1 MGQSADQIRR
11 EIDQSRND
19 AAGKIDQLQSQVQGT
34 AQEVRDSVQGT
45 TEKVVEDLKG
55 TVDETVE
62 SVRQNLDLRHQ
73 IEQRPLVSL
82 GIALVGGFLVGGM
95 TGNGGQQHHGQ
106 HQSYPNY
113 QYPEAGQSGTYSG
126 QGGSYSGSSR
136 QSSSVSQG
144 LRSAVQKTGLEDTI
158 SDAAAALI
166 GSVTDQFKSTLN
178 QNFPGFADKMN
189 SAQSSNEDF
198 TTKAKEAQGQT
209 SGS

>member
-11 EIDQSRND
+11 EIDQSRV
-19 AAGKIDQLQSQVQGT
+19 AAGEKIDVLQGQVQGT
-34 AQEVRDSVQGT
+34 AQEVKDSVQGT

-62 SVRQNLDLRHQ
+62 SVRQSLDLRHQ
-73 IEQRPLVSL
+73 IEQRPLLSL

-95 TGNGGQQHHGQ
+95 TGNGGQQQHGQ
-106 HQSYPNY
+106 YPSY
-113 QYPEAGQSGTYSG
+113 QYPEAGQSGSYSG
-126 QGGSYSGSSR
+126 QNGNYSGSSKGP
-136 QSSSVSQG
+136 SAVSQG
-144 LRSAVQKTGLEDTI
+144 IRSAVQKTGLEDTI

-189 SAQSSNEDF
+189 NAQSSNKDF
-198 TTKAKEAQGQT
+198 TTKAKEAQGQM
-209 SGS
+209 SG